1 MSDDLVPR
9 QPQLRMSDADRERIA
24 ERLRTA
30 TGEGRITLA
39 EYEDRLRGVL
49 AARTFADAEPYLADL
64 PGGPV
69 LTQPPEQGE
78 VRTSWSSLK
87 RRGAWLVPRRLTVS
101 AVGGS
106 VVLDL
111 TEAVIPQRVVE
122 IELDVNLGSTT
133 IVLPAGATADIDSVV
148 MTAGSAHVRRVATTP
163 VAGPGLHVVV
173 RGKQRLGS
181 LTVRQKRRFLWWRW

>member
-1 MSDDLVPR
+1 MP
-9 QPQLRMSDADRERIA
+9 QPPQLRMSDADRERIA
-24 ERLRTA
+24 DRLRTA
-30 TGEGRITLA
+30 TSEGRITLV
-39 EYEDRLRGVL
+39 EYEDRLKGVL

-69 LTQPPEQGE
+69 LAQVPEHGE
-78 VRTSWSSLK
+78 LRTSWSSLK
-87 RRGAWLVPRRLTVS
+87 RRGPWLVPRRLSVS

-111 TEAVIPQRVVE
+111 TEAVIPQRVVDVD
-122 IELDVNLGSTT
+122 LDVSLGSTT
-133 IVLPAGATADIDSVV
+133 IIVPPGATVDIDAVV
-148 MTAGSAHVRRVATTP
+148 MVAGSAHARRVPTAP

-181 LTVRQKRRFLWWRW
+181 LTVRPKRRFLWWRW

>member
-1 MSDDLVPR
+1 VSEELVPQ
-9 QPQLRMSDADRERIA
+9 QPQVRMSDADRERIA

-39 EYEDRLRGVL
+39 EYEERLKGVL
-49 AARTFADAEPYLADL
+49 AARTFADAQPLVADL

-69 LTQPPEQGE
+69 LAQAPEQGE
-78 VRTSWSSLK
+78 LRTSWSTLK
-87 RRGAWLVPRRLTVS
+87 RRGPWLVPRRLSVS

-111 TEAVIPQRVVE
+111 TEAVIPQRVVD
-122 IELDVNLGSTT
+122 IELDVSLGSTT
-133 IVLPAGATADIDSVV
+133 IVVPPGATADIDAVV
-148 MTAGSAHVRRVATTP
+148 MVAGSAHARGVPVSP
-163 VAGPGLHVVV
+163 VAGTGLHVVV

-181 LTVRQKRRFLWWRW
+181 LTIRRKRRFLWWRW